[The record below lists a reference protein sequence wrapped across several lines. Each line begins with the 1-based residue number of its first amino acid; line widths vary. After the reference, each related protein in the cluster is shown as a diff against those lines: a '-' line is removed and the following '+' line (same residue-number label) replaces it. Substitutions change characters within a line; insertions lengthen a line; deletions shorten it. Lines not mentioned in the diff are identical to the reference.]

1 MMEIRNFVF
10 DNEKFRSVKY
20 PGYIS
25 LQRKVNLCQKPV
37 VSVVF
42 SFRLIRMGYRAAARC
57 MDRHRRHFTLWPF
70 CACQS
75 GISCH
80 SLTLFIALPPASFEM
95 LWAPF
100 SHSLSRSLSWNY

>member
-20 PGYIS
+20 SGYIS
-25 LQRKVNLCQKPV
+25 LQRKVNLCQKRV
-37 VSVVF
+37 ASVMF

-57 MDRHRRHFTLWPF
+57 MDRHRRHFTFWPF

-75 GISCH
+75 GIPCH
-80 SLTLFIALPPASFEM
+80 NLTLFIALPPASFEM
-95 LWAPF
+95 LWVPF
-100 SHSLSRSLSWNY
+100 SHSLSRRLPWNY